1 MASKDKNTKQD
12 TKDVAEVRLAIFAM
26 EGVEHNP
33 VDWGSIVRFTAPII
47 ARLAA
52 RYATRYVASVLK
64 KRVTLKQSNEV
75 AEKTAERIAVVLAKK
90 ALKR

>member
-12 TKDVAEVRLAIFAM
+12 TKDVAEMRLAIFAL

-33 VDWGSIVRFTAPII
+33 VDWAAIVRFTAPIV

-52 RYATRYVASVLK
+52 RYATRYVANKLG
-64 KRVTLKQSNEV
+64 KRVTLKTSNEV
-75 AEKTAERIAVVLAKK
+75 AEKTAERIAVIVAKK
-90 ALKR
+90 ALRK